1 MTSSG
6 SPPLVGTLR
15 RLMRPAAAAPA
26 TERCEL
32 CGVELPPFHRHM
44 LDAQT
49 KRLLCACRVCGEIEG
64 RTTEA
69 RYRPVPSRYLRLP
82 SRPVLDADWSA
93 LSIPVDLAFFLFS
106 SGAGRV
112 IGFYPGP
119 AGLTES
125 HLQFETWPLL
135 DAPSQIDRIAPDTEA
150 LLVRRTAGALACF
163 IVPIDACYD
172 LAGRIRSHWTGLN
185 GGDEV
190 RREIDRF
197 FAALLEKTAGA
208 AGDTW

>member
-6 SPPLVGTLR
+6 SPPLVATLR
-15 RLMRPAAAAPA
+15 RLMRPVAA
-26 TERCEL
+26 TSTSERCEL
-32 CGVELPPFHRHM
+32 CGVELPSLHRHI

-49 KRLLCACRVCGEIEG
+49 KRLLCACRMCGEIEG
-64 RTTEA
+64 RTTDA
-69 RYRPVPSRYLRLP
+69 RYRPVPNRYRRLP
-82 SRPVLDADWSA
+82 STPVSDVDWDA

-106 SGAGRV
+106 SDAGRV

-119 AGLTES
+119 AGVTES
-125 HLQFETWPLL
+125 HLRFDTWPLL
-135 DAPSQIDRIAPDTEA
+135 EVPSRIGGIVPDTEA
-150 LLVRRTAGALACF
+150 LLLRRTAGALTCF
-163 IVPIDACYD
+163 IVPVDACYE
-172 LAGRIRSHWTGLN
+172 LAGRIRSHWTGWN

-197 FAALLEKTAGA
+197 FAALLEKTAGP